1 MARFIKQT
9 WLSLDGFHIDRLVES
24 LMETYTRSPSS
35 STDSS
40 PSSSSDSSPPTSAGQ
55 VGGGGTRGR
64 CAAAPASGS
73 DGAPRGRSPT
83 RRPRARSAARP
94 AVVGAFGP
102 PRPSSVGRHEAPLDP
117 SPEPDDVVDH
127 DPKVPRRAPLAA
139 PPRKRPR
146 RASPSPSPPPSSSSA
161 SSSPP
166 PPPPPPRRQG
176 RPPPPPRPTVIGPDP
191 AKYGCSGTGRFV
203 TFSRRLG
210 SFFVPHVRA
219 QAVRKIQCA
228 VKRMTWLTN
237 EVKLLIPH
245 YLALCLDDPAV
256 TLTQQIIARPA
267 TWRAR
272 HPPRPVPQLDL
283 SHRFFSF
290 DLEGLSDVLG
300 AEVINS
306 NGQTLAR
313 RINGVPVAPKG
324 SSDLERAR
332 SDLAYWTALLDLY
345 DGFLDPRI
353 LRRDGPGGSL
363 INQFQGRISTDGHVV
378 RVYLYKGGI
387 RPRADTVGDGGD
399 EEEDEEGAGGNT
411 VKKAAG
417 KKKAGTKTT
426 TTATTGGRQGRRFTG
441 KFHKPFAGVS
451 VDGAGS
457 LTLDQVLAEADKL
470 APHGS
475 VQVPIPGGRDKVESH
490 KKKIVVRYGQCM
502 FVIDA
507 GVRDFLT
514 GFVVPFELARLFRR
528 LQYLAYLAAQGGDG
542 PWSEVIKAYIRS
554 AVSRVV
560 LTRPLFRSLSSREF
574 HHHVGTDQAREQRKA
589 SRAKAGLVPGDA
601 AHSCVAGDHRAVA
614 RVATEYMEAK
624 VEESCSHG
632 VCSTKFTNEGRRK
645 AYWADLARALRGHV
659 VLIGRNCSGFGMIS
673 AANKGPVVEM
683 VTVYAVD
690 ENYSSKWCAA
700 CAMAEPA
707 AAKADKTNLLGKTNK
722 KVYQTRACRRC
733 GVRVQ
738 RDRNAAVNILSFAIK
753 QLVFEDQA
761 KDADGNPLP
770 AARPKH
776 RYHRK
781 RRTTPT
787 VE

>member
-1 MARFIKQT
+1 MNFIYNNN
-9 WLSLDGFHIDRLVES
+9 LV
-24 LMETYTRSPSS
+24 
-35 STDSS
+35 
-40 PSSSSDSSPPTSAGQ
+40 
-55 VGGGGTRGR
+55 
-64 CAAAPASGS
+64 
-73 DGAPRGRSPT
+73 
-83 RRPRARSAARP
+83 
-94 AVVGAFGP
+94 
-102 PRPSSVGRHEAPLDP
+102 
-117 SPEPDDVVDH
+117 
-127 DPKVPRRAPLAA
+127 K
-139 PPRKRPR
+139 
-146 RASPSPSPPPSSSSA
+146 
-161 SSSPP
+161 
-166 PPPPPPRRQG
+166 
-176 RPPPPPRPTVIGPDP
+176 
-191 AKYGCSGTGRFV
+191 
-203 TFSRRLG
+203 
-210 SFFVPHVRA
+210 
-219 QAVRKIQCA
+219 
-228 VKRMTWLTN
+228 
-237 EVKLLIPH
+237 
-245 YLALCLDDPAV
+245 
-256 TLTQQIIARPA
+256 
-267 TWRAR
+267 
-272 HPPRPVPQLDL
+272 
-283 SHRFFSF
+283 SH
-290 DLEGLSDVLG
+290 
-300 AEVINS
+300 
-306 NGQTLAR
+306 
-313 RINGVPVAPKG
+313 K
-324 SSDLERAR
+324 
-332 SDLAYWTALLDLY
+332 
-345 DGFLDPRI
+345 
-353 LRRDGPGGSL
+353 
-363 INQFQGRISTDGHVV
+363 FQGRISTDGHVV
-378 RVYLYKGGI
+378 RMYLYKGGI
-387 RPRADTVGDGGD
+387 RPRADTVGGGGD
-399 EEEDEEGAGGNT
+399 EEEDEEGAGGST

-426 TTATTGGRQGRRFTG
+426 TTTTTTGGRQGRRSTG
-441 KFHKPFAGVS
+441 KFDKPFAGVS
-451 VDGAGS
+451 VDGAGG

-475 VQVPIPGGRDKVESH
+475 VQVPIPGGRDKIESH
-490 KKKIVVRYGQCM
+490 KKKIVVRYGQRM

-542 PWSEVIKAYIRS
+542 PWSEVLKAYIRS

-560 LTRPLFRSLSSREF
+560 LTRPLFWSLSSDEF

-589 SRAKAGLVPGDA
+589 SRAKAGLVQGDA

-624 VEESCSHG
+624 VEENCSHG

-659 VLIGRNCSGFGMIS
+659 VLIGRNFSGFDMIS

-683 VTVYAVD
+683 VKELRSRGVTVYAVN

-700 CAMAEPA
+700 CAMADPA
-707 AAKADKTNLLGKTNK
+707 AAKADKTNPLGKTNK
-722 KVYQTRACRRC
+722 KVSQTRACRRC